1 MLLTMLTGCGGGQD
15 KIVINYCKALEA
27 LKLDEAASYL
37 SKDANMMLE
46 RAGGKSLLAEAG
58 GKFKQRKGIKKIKI
72 IKKTVTGQTALVNFI
87 YNFND
92 GSTVADS
99 FPLVKENGTWKISK

>member
-1 MLLTMLTGCGGGQD
+1 MLTGCGGGQD
-15 KIVINYCKALEA
+15 KVVINYCKALEA

-37 SKDANMMLE
+37 SKDANLMLE

-58 GKFKQRKGIKKIKI
+58 GKFRQRKGISKIKI
-72 IKKTVTGQTALVNFI
+72 IKKKVTGDNALVEFI
-87 YNFND
+87 YNFKD
-92 GSTVADS
+92 GSTVADN